1 MIVFLISRLSFQ
13 PKYKIVYSV
22 QNEGMS
28 KIFPKDMNEYIWNT
42 NIYNEFADV
51 LQGCYHGLD
60 DNRNNDSITPK
71 ALLFLMGYL
80 NWT

>member
-1 MIVFLISRLSFQ
+1 
-13 PKYKIVYSV
+13 
-22 QNEGMS
+22 
-28 KIFPKDMNEYIWNT
+28 MNEYIWNT

>member
-28 KIFPKDMNEYIWNT
+28 KIFPKISDMNEYI
-42 NIYNEFADV
+42 
-51 LQGCYHGLD
+51 
-60 DNRNNDSITPK
+60 
-71 ALLFLMGYL
+71 
-80 NWT
+80 